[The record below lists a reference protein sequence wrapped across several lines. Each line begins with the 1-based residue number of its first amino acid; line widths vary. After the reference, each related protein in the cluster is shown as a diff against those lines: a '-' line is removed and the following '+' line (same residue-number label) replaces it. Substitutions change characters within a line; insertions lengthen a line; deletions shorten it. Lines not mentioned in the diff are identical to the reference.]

1 MPAGDED
8 SWAIN
13 AEFWVKIIRE
23 RLDRFRT
30 ELTDEVVLDALGPC
44 EGLRVL
50 DAGCGEGY
58 LARELA
64 RRGAKVTGLD
74 TSSALINAGRGE
86 AERLGL
92 TVEHYVASI
101 ESIPG
106 RDHTFD
112 AVVCNHVMTGVNDP
126 AAALKEIG
134 RVTKP
139 RGRIVILMLHPCF
152 YTGNTAG
159 RGGRDLTPDVY
170 FGVRSMAQPFNVAG
184 IKSARRSAEH
194 IVATRA
200 LHQRPTRRRLRT
212 DRTVRT
218 TSERRTAT
226 RPVVERELHQA
237 AVPAAAGRTSVTPPS
252 PRYQQKVR

>member
-1 MPAGDED
+1 
-8 SWAIN
+8 
-13 AEFWVKIIRE
+13 
-23 RLDRFRT
+23 
-30 ELTDEVVLDALGPC
+30 VVLDALGPC

-64 RRGAKVTGLD
+64 RRGSKVTGLD

-184 IKSARRSAEH
+184 IKSPGEAPNTLWPLEHYISALLDAGFVLTGLSEPH
-194 IVATRA
+194 PSDE
-200 LHQRPTRRRLRT
+200 QLRDQWWRENFT
-212 DRTVRT
+212 KPLFLLLQG
-218 TSERRTAT
+218 ERR
-226 RPVVERELHQA
+226 
-237 AVPAAAGRTSVTPPS
+237 
-252 PRYQQKVR
+252 